1 MFISRSEKGIFSWI
15 DIIDILSTKII
26 KNIYNIVA
34 QKTFLDA

>member
-1 MFISRSEKGIFSWI
+1 MFISRSERGIFSWI